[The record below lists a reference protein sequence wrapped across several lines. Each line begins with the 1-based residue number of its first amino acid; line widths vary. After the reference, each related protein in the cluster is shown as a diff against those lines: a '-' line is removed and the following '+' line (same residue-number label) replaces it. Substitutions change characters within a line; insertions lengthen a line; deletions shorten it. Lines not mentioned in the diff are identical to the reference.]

1 MKLLKNNVGV
11 AVTLAIALLLTM
23 LELPPFLPEVLK
35 HFRADMA
42 LLVCYYWATNRPE
55 QISLVVPWSFGFL
68 FDALHAEPL
77 GLNGLILSIV
87 VFVGLN
93 IPNRSNRPIVGYQLL
108 GLFVLVIFAQITR
121 LIAMQFVEFPV
132 EVSILSTVWSIVA
145 TLVIW
150 FVVVLVL
157 DRLVANE
164 SASVSFS

>member
-11 AVTLAIALLLTM
+11 AVTLTVALLVTM
-23 LELPPFLPEVLK
+23 LDVPSFLPDVLK
-35 HFRADMA
+35 YFSADLA
-42 LLVCYYWATNRPE
+42 LLVCYYWATNRPD
-55 QISLVVPWSFGFL
+55 QISLVVPWSFGFF
-68 FDALHAEPL
+68 FDVLHAEPL

-121 LIAMQFVEFPV
+121 LIAMQYVEFPV
-132 EVSILSTVWSIVA
+132 EVSILGSIWSIVA
-145 TLVIW
+145 TLLIW
-150 FVVVLVL
+150 FIVVLVL

-164 SASVSFS
+164 SANVSFS